1 MKKTLC
7 KICNESTE
15 VVFNIN
21 FEATPICEDCA
32 QRIFI
37 QQAMWYIKESNV
49 NKARKRVKDKGDAD
63 K

>member
-1 MKKTLC
+1 MKPC
-7 KICNESTE
+7 KICGDLTE
-15 VVFNIN
+15 TVFNVN

-37 QQAMWYIKESNV
+37 QQAMWYIKEKDV
-49 NKARKRVKDKGDAD
+49 TKARKRVKDKGDAD